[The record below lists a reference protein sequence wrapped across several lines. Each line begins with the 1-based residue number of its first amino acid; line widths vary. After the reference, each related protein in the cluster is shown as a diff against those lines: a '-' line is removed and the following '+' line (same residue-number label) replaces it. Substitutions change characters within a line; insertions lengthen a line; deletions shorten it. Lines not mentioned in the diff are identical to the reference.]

1 MMVFG
6 YIIVMFIYLEH
17 VDSAY
22 QKYHTHSIPV
32 HSVKPSL
39 TVVRDFYGVIPLLPS
54 KIKIV
59 T

>member
-22 QKYHTHSIPV
+22 QKYHTQYSSTQCETFFDSSTGTFDHYLS
-32 HSVKPSL
+32 
-39 TVVRDFYGVIPLLPS
+39 
-54 KIKIV
+54 
-59 T
+59 

>member
-39 TVVRDFYGVIPLLPS
+39 TVVRAHLITIYLS
-54 KIKIV
+54 HSS
-59 T
+59 